1 MSAPAITASSQSRTK
16 LKAFQFAG
24 NGSAASENDIYGGD
38 EEHENKSTG
47 QSKTRKGSQKRP
59 KSSSR
64 EATDIK
70 NNLHAAFPATPIGR
84 VPLAELI
91 SNGEDTFDQLPLL
104 TPVERILWNHS
115 QSSTDLTSNFATPF
129 TRRGTKRA
137 RSSSPHNSSPE
148 EEAGVSLCPRNSA
161 PFNTQTLQKSLMSPH
176 ADPAKDLWSRYS
188 LHPESKQTPS
198 KAPALSLSNLLH
210 TSSPQTPVRNVKGL
224 DNSGLRRSLSCGV
237 EWPTSAA
244 KRRKIQKSLS
254 QIGDRNSDASRDEI
268 ANPQRDSKA
277 SRVNFL
283 LEKIHDGLAESWDQ
297 PKVARR
303 PSSSPPALAQA
314 QNMAFPSSPIQ
325 WPRTDVAQDSQ
336 SRVRLGPNTATR
348 AKVDKSRNHIEHL
361 ELFKEEAIVTDEKA
375 SSDYGDDGFDE
386 GLLNEVDATIR
397 TAALPADPAES
408 SVDVV
413 AMQSLKPEGKTC
425 KSFGPSAG
433 HERSVTEIDM
443 STSACGPPS
452 DPPILPPIAT
462 TEKYAE
468 HELMSN
474 QDEFDDEYDELF
486 GEGLVSLAAEFDQQT
501 PPNAA
506 NRFSTSQL
514 QAHDLPVEGDLTTTV
529 LPKMEEI
536 VDLVSDDEFGA
547 GFEFEDIAED
557 FARAT
562 QAADVSATI
571 NDRKLPT
578 IQRYLIVT
586 IATSHY
592 PTSNGQT
599 RPEKV
604 MLVVDEKSKNNKVV
618 ILRQSWFD
626 SPCTPGSYIHVLG
639 AFDKNGQC
647 VVDDTHHILILHPDH
662 LISATVVAD
671 SFSCTRRAV
680 LQARVKATNEAN
692 EPQVYGHILHE
703 IFQEAL
709 KANRWDT
716 SWLAHTIRV
725 IASRYLETLFEINVD
740 MTNAVD
746 HLTSKVPELQSW
758 AEVFVT
764 AQPRPEAV
772 VKDRNGAQA
781 LMSINKLLDVEEHV
795 WSPMY
800 GLKGNIDATVQVVM
814 RDGNGQRILTVPLE
828 VKTGKNNSNAAHKAQ
843 TALYTLL
850 LSDRYDV
857 QIAYGILYYME
868 TSEMSRI
875 PAIRHELRHMIMQRN
890 ELACYVRQRLEL
902 PPMLKSPHLCGHCY
916 AKTPCFV
923 YHKLMDNGD
932 GNTSGMNEKFD
943 KLVNH
948 LTPIHQDF
956 FKKWDDLLTKEEAD
970 VLKFRRELWTML
982 SSERE
987 KVGRCFGSVVI
998 EPGSAV
1004 ELVDAPKINR
1014 FRYSFVKERA
1024 QPAFSFADSQIT
1036 IGEPIVISD
1045 EKGHFALAN
1054 GYVTH
1059 LRKHRI
1065 TVAVDRRLHNT
1076 RVRGKDFDDE
1086 INQAFSGV
1094 MEVVRIGDHQSTMTP
1109 QEPEIQV
1116 LYRLDKDE
1124 FSNGMATVRNNLI
1137 RIMEL
1142 DLFGAQALRKLIVE
1156 GVAPTFLSAAPMT
1169 FNTASQSSLN
1179 VDQRNAIEKVM
1190 CARDYALVLGMPGTG
1205 KTTTIAHI
1213 IRALTAQ
1220 GKTVLLTSYTHTA
1233 VDNILL
1239 KIQNDG
1245 IGILR
1250 LGALAKVHPQVQ
1262 EFADLAA
1269 VPKTTVEELAKSYS
1283 NQVVATTC
1291 LSINHPI
1298 FNQRIFDYCIV
1309 DEASQITLPV
1319 CLGPIRMART
1329 FILVGD
1335 HYQLPPLVQNKEAQ
1349 EGGLDISLFKLLS
1362 EKHPSSV
1369 VNLEHQYRMC
1379 EDIMT
1384 LSNTL
1389 IYDGRLKCG
1398 TAKVANSK
1406 IIIPDMPGLRVHHHT
1421 ASTIPSTSSIVCPA
1435 AIPGACWIRDL
1446 LDPAVKVAF
1455 VNTDHMIPLSR
1466 EIAKGSRIT
1475 NPVEATVVT
1484 QLVGSLLATGVNA
1497 TDIGVITLYRS
1508 QLALLKQTL
1517 RQKSST
1523 LNNIPGDIASGVEM
1537 HTADRFQG
1545 RDKEVVV
1552 LSLVRSNETGNV
1564 GDLLKDWRRVNVALT
1579 RARTKLLIVG
1589 SWDTMKKGS
1598 ELLSKFCTLI
1608 DEKGWKVDLRKNAL
1622 EMHLFEDLVTQ
1633 GSVKVRENE
1642 PSEQRTARP
1651 RQENRTTVRGAIG
1664 KQRVPEK
1671 KGTMDVRKLLGNRPV
1686 MRDIVNDALAREE

>member
-16 LKAFQFAG
+16 LQVFRFTG
-24 NGSAASENDIYGGD
+24 NGRTESEKDTYASN
-38 EEHENKSTG
+38 EEQENKFMG
-47 QSKTRKGSQKRP
+47 EPKTCNASQPSPQRL
-59 KSSSR
+59 KSSFHESHNSLS
-64 EATDIK
+64 EVQI
-70 NNLHAAFPATPIGR
+70 AFPATPIGR

-91 SNGEDTFDQLPLL
+91 SNGEDTFERLPLL
-104 TPVERILWNHS
+104 TPVERVLWNHS
-115 QSSTDLTSNFATPF
+115 PSSTDFASNFATPF

-137 RSSSPHNSSPE
+137 HSSSPQSSSRE
-148 EEAGVSLCPRNSA
+148 GDASLMLSPGKRA
-161 PFNTQTLQKSLMSPH
+161 PFGTQTLQKSLTSPH

-188 LHPESKQTPS
+188 LHPELKQTPS
-198 KAPALSLSNLLH
+198 KAPAFSPSNILH
-210 TSSPQTPVRNVKGL
+210 SSSPQTPARNPSGH
-224 DNSGLRRSLSCGV
+224 DNSGLRRSLSCGI
-237 EWPTSAA
+237 EWPTSAG
-244 KRRKIQKSLS
+244 KRRKIHKSLS
-254 QIGDRNSDASRDEI
+254 QIGDQKSDITRDRI
-268 ANPQRDSKA
+268 TKPHRDLKV

-283 LEKIHDGLAESWDQ
+283 LGKIHDGLAENWDK
-297 PKVARR
+297 PKVAKR
-303 PSSSPPALAQA
+303 PSSSPPALPQA
-314 QNMAFPSSPIQ
+314 QNAAFPSSPVQ
-325 WPRTDVAQDSQ
+325 GLRANAAQASP
-336 SRVRLGPNTATR
+336 SEGRLRPDTAGR
-348 AKVDKSRNHIEHL
+348 AKLDESRESLEHS
-361 ELFKEEAIVTDEKA
+361 EHSEHFEPFKDEAEGMEETA
-375 SSDYGDDGFDE
+375 SSDYGDEDFDE
-386 GLLNEVDATIR
+386 GLLDEVDATMR
-397 TAALPADPAES
+397 TTAPPDNTAAIPLEAMAGRHFDPEARNNN
-408 SVDVV
+408 
-413 AMQSLKPEGKTC
+413 
-425 KSFGPSAG
+425 SFGPSTTHDISG
-433 HERSVTEIDM
+433 IGMDIS
-443 STSACGPPS
+443 CS
-452 DPPILPPIAT
+452 DIPLLPIAT
-462 TEKYAE
+462 TEKQPEYK
-468 HELMSN
+468 SVSKP
-474 QDEFDDEYDELF
+474 DEFDDEYDELF
-486 GEGLVSLAAEFDQQT
+486 GEDLVSLAAEIDRQI
-501 PPNAA
+501 PPSAA
-506 NRFSTSQL
+506 TGFSASEL
-514 QAHDLPVEGDLTTTV
+514 PAYDLPAEGDMPTTV
-529 LPKMEEI
+529 PVEKEEV
-536 VDLVSDDEFGA
+536 VDLVSDDEFDG
-547 GFEFEDIAED
+547 GFEFEEIAEEY
-557 FARAT
+557 ALAT
-562 QAADVSATI
+562 QAADISSAP
-571 NDRKLPT
+571 L
-578 IQRYLIVT
+578 
-586 IATSHY
+586 
-592 PTSNGQT
+592 
-599 RPEKV
+599 V
-604 MLVVDEKSKNNKVV
+604 MLVVDERTKNNKVV

-639 AFDKNGQC
+639 VFDKNGQC

-680 LQARVKATNEAN
+680 LQDRVKATNEAN

-703 IFQEAL
+703 IFQEAM

-716 SWLAHTIRV
+716 SWLANTIQV

-758 AEVFVT
+758 AE
-764 AQPRPEAV
+764 PEAV

-800 GLKGNIDATVQVVM
+800 GLKGNVDATVQVVM
-814 RDGNGQRILTVPLE
+814 KDGKEEKTLTVPFE

-868 TSEMSRI
+868 TSEISRI
-875 PAIRHELRHMIMQRN
+875 PAVRHELRHMIMQRN
-890 ELACYVRQRLEL
+890 ELACYVRRRLEL
-902 PPMLKSPHLCGHCY
+902 PPMLKSPHLCGRCY

-923 YHKLMDNGD
+923 YHKLVDNGD
-932 GNTSGMNEKFD
+932 GITSGMNEKFEE
-943 KLVNH
+943 LVSH
-948 LTPIHQDF
+948 LKPIHQDF

-987 KVGRCFGSVVI
+987 KVGRCFGNVVI

-1004 ELVDAPKINR
+1004 ELTDAPKINR
-1014 FRYSFVKERA
+1014 FRYSFVKQKA
-1024 QPAFSFADSQIT
+1024 QPAFSFTDSQIT

-1059 LRKHRI
+1059 VRKHRI
-1065 TVAVDRRLHNT
+1065 TVAVDRRLHNA
-1076 RVRGKDFDDE
+1076 RVRGKDFDADVNQTFTGIME
-1086 INQAFSGV
+1086 IVGN
-1094 MEVVRIGDHQSTMTP
+1094 GDQQSIALP
-1109 QEPEIQV
+1109 QVPEEQV

-1124 FSNGMATVRNNLI
+1124 FSNGMATARNNLI

-1142 DLFGAQALRKLIVE
+1142 DLFGAQALRKLVVE
-1156 GVAPTFLSAAPMT
+1156 GVAPTFVPTAPMT
-1169 FNTASQSSLN
+1169 FTTASQLSLN

-1213 IRALTAQ
+1213 IRALAAQ
-1220 GKTVLLTSYTHTA
+1220 GKSVLLTSYTHTA

-1239 KIQNDG
+1239 KIRNDG

-1250 LGALAKVHPQVQ
+1250 LGAIAKIHPQVQ

-1269 VPKTTVEELAKSYS
+1269 VPKTTVEELKKSYS

-1291 LSINHPI
+1291 LGINHSI

-1389 IYDGRLKCG
+1389 IYNGRLKCG
-1398 TAKVANSK
+1398 TPAVANSE
-1406 IIIPDMPGLRVHHHT
+1406 IFVSDMSALRVHHHAT
-1421 ASTIPSTSSIVCPA
+1421 SATLHTSSTFCPSA
-1435 AIPGACWIRDL
+1435 NRGACWIRDL

-1455 VNTDHMIPLSR
+1455 VNTDRLLPLSR

-1475 NPVEATVVT
+1475 NPVEATVT
-1484 QLVGSLLATGVNA
+1484 MQLVESLLTVGVKA

-1508 QLALLKQTL
+1508 QLALLKQNL
-1517 RQKSST
+1517 RQRSSPLSNT
-1523 LNNIPGDIASGVEM
+1523 AGDPASAVEM
-1537 HTADRFQG
+1537 HTADKFQG

-1589 SWDTMKKGS
+1589 SWETMKKGS
-1598 ELLSKFCTLI
+1598 ELLDKLCRLF
-1608 DEKGWKVDLRKNAL
+1608 DEKGWKTDLRKDAL
-1622 EMHLFEDLVTQ
+1622 EMHLFEDLATQ
-1633 GSVKVRENE
+1633 ASAKLHEDAFPEQKTRKTRREDE
-1642 PSEQRTARP
+1642 DSLGRA
-1651 RQENRTTVRGAIG
+1651 AS
-1664 KQRVPEK
+1664 KQRLPENNGK
-1671 KGTMDVRKLLGNRPV
+1671 VDIRKLLGKRPV
-1686 MRDIVNDALAREE
+1686 MRDIVNEAMA